1 MIQSVDIVMNY
12 MTKEVEILK
21 IGKVLPR
28 IKENNKST
36 IMVVYDCGAIYDY
49 YVNILREECENDY
62 NFLKTEKSII
72 SERFSTRVA
81 GRIGEGHSYKGKFD
95 DDPQV
100 GKSFTLNNGSWSST
114 VINKIV
120 DNNII
125 FTNNSIYAIHD
136 VSKMRDRKLKDLGI

>member
-1 MIQSVDIVMNY
+1 MNY

-21 IGKVLPR
+21 IG
-28 IKENNKST
+28 T
-36 IMVVYDCGAIYDY
+36 ILKPSDIRGLDKKTTLMVVFDAGPIFDY
-49 YVNILREECENDY
+49 YVDILREECKDDY
-62 NFLKTEKSII
+62 SFLKTAKSII
-72 SERFSTRVA
+72 SERFSTRVL
-81 GRIGEGHSYKGKFD
+81 GRVGEGHSYVGKFD
-95 DDPQV
+95 NDPQV
-100 GKSFTLNNGSWSST
+100 GKTFTLNNGSWSST